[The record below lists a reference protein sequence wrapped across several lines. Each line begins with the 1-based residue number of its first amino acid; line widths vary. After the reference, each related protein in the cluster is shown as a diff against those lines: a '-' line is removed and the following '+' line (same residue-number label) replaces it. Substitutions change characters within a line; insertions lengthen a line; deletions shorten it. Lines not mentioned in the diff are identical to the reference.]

1 MIRYPQILP
10 PKARTV
16 VELGC
21 GDGTLGAAFKRIQP
35 ACRYFGIDSSYENVR
50 EAARRIDR
58 AAVEP
63 PAPVDLLHYGLS
75 DIDCIL
81 CHASYWQGAD
91 LQALLAAYR
100 QMLSKAGQIVLAM
113 DLQYPVSAIAPLL
126 APFGPAI
133 GQDTDGVRYIRLFC
147 GAQAVPLGIR
157 TLTYDPVCENIRV
170 RLPNGFMQTDPG
182 ILIEEETFDEQL
194 CFDPLP
200 TQENVLLFERLF
212 ITNIEHPL
220 MDLNRAAAQ
229 HQVLVHEFDDLPYWG
244 AFYKRNLHEE
254 TDYIAFRGVHAVQTT
269 TPALADYFRA
279 YNPYVLTFPNM
290 LIELPEAR
298 SFDPRAEVVTIFF
311 GAVNREADWQAIM
324 PAINA
329 AIARYGHRLRF
340 KVTADKKFFDALQT
354 EAKEYVGGAY
364 NEGKFAPYE
373 LYMEA
378 MHESDLAL
386 LPLGDTEFNRMKS
399 DLKFIE
405 AAGNGAVVIASPTVY
420 ERTVRDGRTGF
431 LYRSPQEF
439 SELLRILVEDPVLR
453 YETATLAYDYVRRN
467 RLLAQHYEERI
478 HAYRELATHFE
489 MLESARQARIASY
502 L

>member
-1 MIRYPQILP
+1 MRHPQVLP
-10 PKARTV
+10 PHAHTV

-21 GDGTLGAAFKRIQP
+21 GNGAFGAAFKRVQP
-35 ACRYFGIDSSYENVR
+35 ACRYFGIDADRDSVR
-50 EAARRIDR
+50 AAARVLDR
-58 AAVEP
+58 AAAEP
-63 PAPVDLLHYGLS
+63 YGSVDFSRYGLEQV
-75 DIDCIL
+75 DCIL
-81 CHASYWQGAD
+81 CRAPYWQSEG
-91 LQALLAAYR
+91 LPRLLATFR
-100 QMLSKAGQIVLAM
+100 EMLAPNGQIVLSM
-113 DLQYPVSAIAPLL
+113 RLGYPVDTIAPILGQ
-126 APFGPAI
+126 FGSAV
-133 GQDTDGVRYIRLFC
+133 GFDMDDKRYIRIFC
-147 GAQAVPLGIR
+147 GTQMRTLGIR

-170 RLPNGFMQTDPG
+170 RLPNGFMQTAPG

-194 CFDPLP
+194 CFDPLS

-229 HQVLVHEFDDLPYWG
+229 HQVLVHEFDDLPYWDTS
-244 AFYKRNLHEE
+244 YKRNLHEE
-254 TDYIAFRGVHAVQTT
+254 TDYIAFRGVHAVQTS
-269 TPALADYFRA
+269 TPALADYFRT

-290 LIELPEAR
+290 LTALPEER
-298 SFDPRAEVVTIFF
+298 TFDLRAQDVTIFY
-311 GAVNREADWQAIM
+311 GALNREADWQAIM

-405 AAGNGAVVIASPTVY
+405 AAGNGAVVLASPTVY

-489 MLESARQARIASY
+489 TLESARQARIATY